1 MKYIIFKYFISI
13 FLIRFCCY
21 KEENKMRKIAI
32 NTLFITGCIC
42 SFCLFYMAAAGIDRV
57 FLNAIK

>member
-1 MKYIIFKYFISI
+1 MK
-13 FLIRFCCY
+13 
-21 KEENKMRKIAI
+21 KIAI
-32 NTLFITGCIC
+32 NAIFLAGCVG